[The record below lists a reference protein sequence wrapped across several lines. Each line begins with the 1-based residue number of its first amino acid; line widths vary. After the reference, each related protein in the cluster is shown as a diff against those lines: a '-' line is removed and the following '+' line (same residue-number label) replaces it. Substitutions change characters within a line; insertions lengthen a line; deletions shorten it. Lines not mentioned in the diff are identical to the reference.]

1 MKQIMT
7 ISFILLALSFK
18 AKAAV
23 EGFEKGADQLHEIAK
38 CQLLDSN
45 PEMDLDITISTGG
58 IAGVT
63 QIRVERHFEGDAL
76 VNTFVVKQDV
86 GTSSFTGNGIRL
98 TADFTRL
105 MSNGGYYATLQLNLF
120 DTVTFEKLSCFAV
133 HQNPQVNYAY

>member
-1 MKQIMT
+1 MKHIIT
-7 ISFILLALSFK
+7 ISFIFLALSFK
-18 AKAAV
+18 ANAAV
-23 EGFEKGADQLHEIAK
+23 EGFQQGADQLHEIAK
-38 CQLLDSN
+38 CQLLETN

-76 VNTFVVKQDV
+76 MNTFVVKND
-86 GTSSFTGNGIRL
+86 GASFVGNGIRL
-98 TADFTRL
+98 TADFNRL

-120 DTVTFEKLSCFAV
+120 DTTTLEKLSCFAV